1 MMQDKDKIAEYD
13 RLAAENSELKSE
25 LENLRKQIAC
35 LKKAVYGPKSEKTEV
50 ILKDSQQMPLEG
62 VFNEA
67 ETEEHKEESVTVP
80 EHKRKKKRS
89 REEIIGNLPTEEVV
103 HYVEDRSCDVCG
115 SEMTA
120 VGKEFV
126 RDELV
131 YVPAKLFVRKHY
143 SEVLKCTKCGADES
157 RDAENED
164 VEKCRFKKA
173 DVPAPLIPHSFCSAE
188 LLAHIIYEK
197 YINAVPLYRQEKSF
211 KNIGTDISRTT
222 MAN

>member
-50 ILKDSQQMPLEG
+50 ILKDSHQMPLEG

-67 ETEEHKEESVTVP
+67 ETEEHKEELVTVP

-164 VEKCRFKKA
+164 VEKCRFKRRMC
-173 DVPAPLIPHSFCSAE
+173 PP
-188 LLAHIIYEK
+188 
-197 YINAVPLYRQEKSF
+197 R
-211 KNIGTDISRTT
+211 
-222 MAN
+222 

>member
-89 REEIIGNLPTEEVV
+89 REE
-103 HYVEDRSCDVCG
+103 S
-115 SEMTA
+115 SEI
-120 VGKEFV
+120 F
-126 RDELV
+126 R
-131 YVPAKLFVRKHY
+131 PRKLFIMLRT
-143 SEVLKCTKCGADES
+143 EAATFA
-157 RDAENED
+157 
-164 VEKCRFKKA
+164 
-173 DVPAPLIPHSFCSAE
+173 
-188 LLAHIIYEK
+188 
-197 YINAVPLYRQEKSF
+197 AVK
-211 KNIGTDISRTT
+211 
-222 MAN
+222 